1 MTGQRYCPVFATVE
15 AEFSPVSVEGP
26 GRKIFGRKI
35 SYHAAEGIGVS
46 ALVERCNRW
55 RDEAFRRTRT
65 RAGGKWSTINGRGE
79 Q

>member
-55 RDEAFRRTRT
+55 RDEAFSPNVDP
-65 RAGGKWSTINGRGE
+65 GGRKMEHNQWPR
-79 Q
+79 